1 MTHDTSENPVID
13 NVRRGRF
20 ELVEQGLTAFADYRR
35 EPGRLIIPHVEAP
48 PALRG
53 GGAAGRLMQGVAEQ
67 AQAAGET
74 IVPLCSYAAAWLRRH
89 PEFSDLIG

>member
-1 MTHDTSENPVID
+1 MSQNSSENPVID
-13 NVRRGRF
+13 NVGRSRF

-53 GGAAGRLMQGVAEQ
+53 AGTAGRLMKGVAEQ
-67 AQAAGET
+67 ARSAGET
-74 IVPLCSYAAAWLRRH
+74 IVPLCGYAAAWLRRH
-89 PEFSDLIG
+89 PEYEDLVD